1 MTDYGP
7 APIAGVTQ
15 PGASPAPT
23 RRQPPRVVYETPPA
37 AVHAD
42 LDVAAQVIEE
52 LASRQVSLHFEVDHQ
67 AGRVRVQVLDGEGSV
82 MREIPA
88 RSLLDTLSGGGLLID
103 QHG

>member
-15 PGASPAPT
+15 PGASSAPT
-23 RRQPPRVVYETPPA
+23 RRQPRVVYETPPP
-37 AVHAD
+37 AVQAD

-52 LASRQVSLHFEVDHQ
+52 LASRQVSLHFEVDHE
-67 AGRVRVQVLDGEGSV
+67 AGTVRVQVLDGDGSV

-88 RSLLDTLSGGGLLID
+88 RSLLHTLSGGGLLID